1 MSIVVAGIG
10 VGLTALNMVGG
21 ARRGAK
27 QSRSQMASDRRS
39 MGLINESLGNLEG
52 LASAKT
58 EVAQSDFM
66 EGLTQKGKQM
76 GREKTKLVKQ
86 GEELNTEFAVSGMT
100 EQKLTDAVEGIDV
113 GFEDTK
119 KMEEQNL
126 DKSLAAITEWKGA
139 ERSRLESEKDGLLAS
154 INANRQTDSF
164 WENIF
169 G

>member
-1 MSIVVAGIG
+1 
-10 VGLTALNMVGG
+10 
-21 ARRGAK
+21 
-27 QSRSQMASDRRS
+27 
-39 MGLINESLGNLEG
+39 
-52 LASAKT
+52 
-58 EVAQSDFM
+58 
-66 EGLTQKGKQM
+66 
-76 GREKTKLVKQ
+76 
-86 GEELNTEFAVSGMT
+86 MT